1 METNTPT
8 KIPTVVVVDDH
19 PSVADGFRRAW
30 RGFAQVVGTALTAPS
45 GLAMAMDLKPDVV
58 TMDINLPG
66 SPWDAIRTI
75 TATTDSRVLVVT
87 GGRTEKIVDAAMD
100 SGASGVAE
108 KGLTNGEILSALRI
122 VANGKQ
128 FWGATWE
135 RRRKAIEQGE
145 KITPGMT
152 EVDLNLISD
161 LANGKSIKQIADEYE
176 ESEAYTRDI
185 YESLR
190 KQYGVATNEQLV
202 AMAAVEQFAQL

>member
-1 METNTPT
+1 MDIKRSKQT
-8 KIPTVVVVDDH
+8 PTVVVVDDH
-19 PSVADGFRRAW
+19 PAIADGFRRAW
-30 RGFAQVVGTALTAPS
+30 RGFAQVVGTATTAPS
-45 GLAMAMDLKPDVV
+45 GLAMAIDLNPDVV

-75 TATTDSRVLVVT
+75 TATTKSKVLVVT
-87 GGRTEKIVDAAMD
+87 GGRTEKIVDAAMEA
-100 SGASGVAE
+100 GASGVAE

-122 VANGKQ
+122 VAYGDQ

-135 RRRKAIEQGE
+135 SRRKEIQQGG

-161 LANGKSIKQIADEYE
+161 LANGKSIAQIAEEYE
-176 ESEAYTRDI
+176 ESEAFTLDI
-185 YESLR
+185 YQSLR
-190 KQYGVATNEQLV
+190 QKYGVATNEQLV